1 MTGEILLFA
10 RALWY
15 GAALLAVYDCLRV
28 LRRTVRHRGWVV
40 AVEDLFY
47 WIGAGFFYFRRPL
60 PSEQR
65 NPAGLLFCGDGA
77 GDGTLLLGNQ
87 PVFCQIRFCFAEMVQ
102 RNPENTGESRKKSD
116 KKVEICGCK
125 G

>member
-47 WIGAGFFYFRRPL
+47 WIGAGFFIFAGLYRQNSGILRGYFF
-60 PSEQR
+60 
-65 NPAGLLFCGDGA
+65 AGMALGMVLYFWGISPFLSDTLLFC
-77 GDGTLLLGNQ
+77 
-87 PVFCQIRFCFAEMVQ
+87 
-102 RNPENTGESRKKSD
+102 
-116 KKVEICGCK
+116 
-125 G
+125 

>member
-15 GAALLAVYDCLRV
+15 GAALLAVSDCLRV

-47 WIGAGFFYFRRPL
+47 WIGAGFFF
-60 PSEQR
+60 S
-65 NPAGLLFCGDGA
+65 PAFTVRTAESCGATFLRGWRWGWYSTSGESARFLSDTLLFC
-77 GDGTLLLGNQ
+77 
-87 PVFCQIRFCFAEMVQ
+87 
-102 RNPENTGESRKKSD
+102 
-116 KKVEICGCK
+116 
-125 G
+125 